1 MYICAYPEV
10 LQAGFKMMPW
20 HWLLTALHEKFSG
33 RFGWKVERQKI
44 RQQLTSKAL
53 RRWEYKYDEVWC
65 MMIVDD
71 CCCLDLAEAACTWI
85 PKNSILRILPKH
97 WSAFWRLSNLIIS
110 SNVPGHCRLHS
121 EIHKCLSFVLQ
132 GSFAKPRQQRQI
144 KVPALDTNLLAPTAL
159 FQKLGMN
166 RTGLNRTRLG
176 SPSSVQRLQETPWIF
191 ILKKLGCHN
200 ARTSWKLENG
210 VLTSKT

>member
-1 MYICAYPEV
+1 MIVA
-10 LQAGFKMMPW
+10 AW
-20 HWLLTALHEKFSG
+20 ILLKRLVHESPLLHP
-33 RFGWKVERQKI
+33 
-44 RQQLTSKAL
+44 TNTTKAL
-53 RRWEYKYDEVWC
+53 E
-65 MMIVDD
+65 
-71 CCCLDLAEAACTWI
+71 CLLKTLKSD
-85 PKNSILRILPKH
+85 H
-97 WSAFWRLSNLIIS
+97 IS

-132 GSFAKPRQQRQI
+132 GSFAKPRQQKQI

-176 SPSSVQRLQETPWIF
+176 SPSSVQRLRDTPWIF

-200 ARTSWKLENG
+200 ARTS
-210 VLTSKT
+210 